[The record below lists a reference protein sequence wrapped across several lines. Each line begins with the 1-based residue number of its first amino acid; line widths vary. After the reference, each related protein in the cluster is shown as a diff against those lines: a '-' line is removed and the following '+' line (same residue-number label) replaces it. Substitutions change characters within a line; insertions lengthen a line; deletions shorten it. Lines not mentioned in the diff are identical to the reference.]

1 MCYLCYGPASSCKVY
16 LAKTPGTVLQPR
28 IIFTT
33 IDPSASETNIQQ
45 SGVEMQMVRISTSTM
60 DSPSS
65 NDPMVFPE
73 CHPEYSDEQH
83 KAPTA
88 APSSTR
94 KPAEREEAVWKYN
107 MRAHWNDRHPNTPM
121 PSGLLAAIALSAG
134 EISLLRQGRGFAVK
148 ATRR

>member
-16 LAKTPGTVLQPR
+16 LAKTSETVLQPR
-28 IIFTT
+28 FICMAT
-33 IDPSASETNIQQ
+33 DPSASETNIQQ
-45 SGVEMQMVRISTSTM
+45 SGVKMQMARISKSTM

-65 NDPMVFPE
+65 NAPMVCPE
-73 CHPEYSDEQH
+73 CHPEYADEQH

-88 APSSTR
+88 APSSSR
-94 KPAEREEAVWKYN
+94 KPAEREAVWKYN

-134 EISLLRQGRGFAVK
+134 EVSLLRQGRGFAVK